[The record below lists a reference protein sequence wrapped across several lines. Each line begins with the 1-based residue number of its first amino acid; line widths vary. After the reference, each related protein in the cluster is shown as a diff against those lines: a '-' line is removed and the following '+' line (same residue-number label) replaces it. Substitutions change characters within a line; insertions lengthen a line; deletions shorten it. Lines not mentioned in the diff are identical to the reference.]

1 MKFLRNLKTN
11 NAGATAIEYGLIAAL
26 IAVAAITAMTS
37 LGVQLSTTFQT
48 TSTSMAA

>member
-1 MKFLRNLKTN
+1 MAFFRKLKIAET
-11 NAGATAIEYGLIAAL
+11 GATAIEYGLIAAL

-37 LGVQLSTTFQT
+37 LGTQLSTTLQT